1 MHPFPASFP
10 FFSLFSVFNVK
21 SAVSA
26 HLFHISAFLF
36 WLLSLSVCDTV
47 LSSVCSLFLPL
58 FIFYS
63 SWLFHSLH
71 TFFPS
76 YPSSIIHVF
85 LPPFFSYLCLTS
97 TYFFILLLNTFSFML
112 TLLSLLLSFPRF
124 FFYPILSPPCPLHPF
139 VLPPAPCV
147 LYLGRGASIG
157 LLLRHLGGKWLGSQ
171 PASTG
176 GEPLQCA
183 SEELQVDPDQP
194 STLWLSPFSLLRS
207 VFVFVF
213 TFPGWVGAGVWVW
226 VCWKALLPLT
236 AWLVPKKQNNK
247 KKTTTAC
254 FYR

>member
-112 TLLSLLLSFPRF
+112 TLLSLHLSFPRF
-124 FFYPILSPPCPLHPF
+124 FFYPILSPP
-139 VLPPAPCV
+139 VLSIPSSCLQHRVSSILDAEQV
-147 LYLGRGASIG
+147 LVFSSGILVESDSGPN
-157 LLLRHLGGKWLGSQ
+157 LLAQ
-171 PASTG
+171 
-176 GEPLQCA
+176 
-183 SEELQVDPDQP
+183 EESL
-194 STLWLSPFSLLRS
+194 FS
-207 VFVFVF
+207 V
-213 TFPGWVGAGVWVW
+213 
-226 VCWKALLPLT
+226 
-236 AWLVPKKQNNK
+236 LVRNYK
-247 KKTTTAC
+247 
-254 FYR
+254 